1 MRGLLQDYSSKLT
14 DRRNPNLA
22 PLIDVVFQLILFF
35 LVTSSFTWYSGM
47 KVKLPEASSAV
58 MDRPLETI
66 TLEIAW
72 INEQSPSPFV
82 KREQVD
88 TRHAVSPQR
97 LMVRWWEEGVDGE
110 LFWPPKENED
120 PTAGLATLRA
130 KLEEHKKGLEEGR
143 NPSVVI
149 AAEDSVPYQ
158 SVITVIDMCE
168 QLGLSDIVLA
178 IQRKANAGY

>member
-1 MRGLLQDYSSKLT
+1 MRGLLQDYSSKF
-14 DRRNPNLA
+14 DRRDPNLA

-66 TLEIAW
+66 TLEITRT
-72 INEQSPSPFV
+72 NEPVQP
-82 KREQVD
+82 E
-88 TRHAVSPQR
+88 R
-97 LMVRWWEEGVDGE
+97 LMVRWWEEGIDGM
-110 LFWPPKENED
+110 LFWPLKEDVD
-120 PTAGLATLRA
+120 PTAGLGVLRL
-130 KLEEHKKGLEEGR
+130 KLADYKRGLEEGR
-143 NPSVVI
+143 NPSIVI
-149 AAEDSVPYQ
+149 AAEDSIPYQ

-178 IQRKANAGY
+178 IQRRTPGL

>member
-1 MRGLLQDYSSKLT
+1 MRGLLQDYSSKLI
-14 DRRNPNLA
+14 DKRSPNLA

-66 TLEIAW
+66 TLEITRA
-72 INEQSPSPFV
+72 NETVQPERMV
-82 KREQVD
+82 
-88 TRHAVSPQR
+88 
-97 LMVRWWEEGVDGE
+97 VRWWEEGIEGE
-110 LFWPPKENED
+110 LFWPPKEDED
-120 PTAGLATLRA
+120 PAAGLATLRM
-130 KLEEHKKGLEEGR
+130 KLEAHKNSLEEGR
-143 NPSVVI
+143 NPSMVI
-149 AAEDSVPYQ
+149 AAENSIPYQ

-178 IQRKANAGY
+178 IQRKMS